1 MMHFLP
7 ALTELPQLLVSEK
20 LAEATMLL
28 IESGVFPLFARA
40 TAFALELLPTLTLPN
55 DTLDG
60 VRLTVSMPVPDKAT
74 AWVGFRVSLLINVIE
89 PVTNAAVVGENFAV
103 TVHLPFG
110 ASEAAQLL
118 VWLKDGPDAA
128 MLEITSGD
136 EPVLLRV
143 RFWLAVDPTEVFGN
157 ETEELENLAV
167 CACAVRL
174 NKKTTIG
181 NKRRLFFT
189 VLLPLPLRDKA
200 VPRVLVVHC
209 KNLYGRKAAAQT
221 GLSLWSSAQLTQ
233 PKSGAQQVNCN
244 LGSKA
249 QVTVPLWVSARF

>member
-7 ALTELPQLLVSEK
+7 AFTELPQLLVSEK
-20 LAEATMLL
+20 LPEATMLL
-28 IESGVFPLFARA
+28 TESVVFPLFVRE
-40 TAFALELLPTLTLPN
+40 TAFALEVLPTLTLPN
-55 DTLDG
+55 DALEG

-74 AWVGFRVSLLINVIE
+74 FWVGFTVSLLCSVIE
-89 PVTNAAVVGENFAV
+89 PVTNVAVVGENFAV
-103 TVHLPFG
+103 IVHLLFG

-118 VWLKDGPDAA
+118 VCLKDGPDAA

-136 EPVLLRV
+136 EPALVRV

-167 CACAVRL
+167 CACALRL
-174 NKKTTIG
+174 TKKTTIG

-200 VPRVLVVHC
+200 VPRLLVVHC
-209 KNLYGRKAAAQT
+209 KNLYGRGKRLLKRALAC
-221 GLSLWSSAQLTQ
+221 GLRPS
-233 PKSGAQQVNCN
+233 
-244 LGSKA
+244 
-249 QVTVPLWVSARF
+249 